1 MNIVESL
8 QGQFSTELCKKLG
21 GLVGVHEADMG
32 KLVQAGIPSILAGLA
47 LVASKP
53 SGAQSIAKAL
63 DGLGPNAFG
72 SPEKMLESGAM
83 NSGGSQLSN
92 LLGINLVDQVATS
105 VSAYTHVKLS
115 TVRIGLGYLTP
126 FALGAIGAEAANA
139 TEADGPTGA
148 DAPTK
153 AYGANV
159 GTDGVTHPTVKTF
172 DATSITNLFRTHRQS
187 ILSAIPEKLPLAS
200 IPSFQAFIKKASQG
214 DQEPSSEH
222 PSIFGVAL
230 VSLAVL
236 AAIAVAAFFVFD
248 RKGTNEPKNA
258 QFTPSATSA
267 RPRMI
272 LGTTGA
278 VTSVFDPTDEVAKK
292 EGIPKAITSIK
303 SRVKES
309 VNSLATVL
317 ESFEDASIAEANSP
331 TLTEAINNLDA
342 LAESVKSMPAE
353 GRSVV
358 ASLAKSY
365 SEQLNPLIENVLQMP
380 ELSDSIRK
388 SLLQVRDKLQAMAG

>member
-32 KLVQAGIPSILAGLA
+32 RLVQAGIPCILAGLA

-53 SGAQSIAKAL
+53 SGAQSIAKAI

-92 LLGINLVDQVATS
+92 LLGINLVDQIATS
-105 VSAYTHVKLS
+105 VSAYTHVNLS
-115 TVRIGLGYLTP
+115 TVRIGMGYLTP
-126 FALGAIGAEAANA
+126 FALGAIGAQADDADHPSATHPAAN
-139 TEADGPTGA
+139 TC
-148 DAPTK
+148 
-153 AYGANV
+153 
-159 GTDGVTHPTVKTF
+159 
-172 DATSITNLFRTHRQS
+172 DATSISNLFRTHRQS

-222 PSIFGVAL
+222 PSILGVSL

-236 AAIAVAAFFVFD
+236 AAIAVGAFFVFD
-248 RKGTNEPKNA
+248 LNRTNEPKNA
-258 QFTPSATSA
+258 QFTPSASSA

-278 VTSVFDPTDEVAKK
+278 VTSVFDPTEDVAKK
-292 EGIPKAITSIK
+292 EGAPKAITSIK

-317 ESFEDASIAEANSP
+317 ESFDDATTAEANSP

>member
-8 QGQFSTELCKKLG
+8 QGQFSIELCKKLG
-21 GLVGVHEADMG
+21 GLVGVNEADMG
-32 KLVQAGIPSILAGLA
+32 RLVQAGIPSILAGLA

-83 NSGGSQLSN
+83 NSGGSQLGN
-92 LLGINLVDQVATS
+92 LLGNNLVDQIAAT
-105 VSAYTHVKLS
+105 VSAYTHVNLS

-126 FALGAIGAEAANA
+126 FALGAIGVCADGAHADGAHADGAHANGAAHPSATHPAAN
-139 TEADGPTGA
+139 TC
-148 DAPTK
+148 
-153 AYGANV
+153 
-159 GTDGVTHPTVKTF
+159 
-172 DATSITNLFRTHRQS
+172 DATSIANLFRTHRQS
-187 ILSAIPEKLPLAS
+187 ILSAIPEKLPLAT

-222 PSIFGVAL
+222 PSILGVAL

-258 QFTPSATSA
+258 QFTPSATNA

-278 VTSVFDPTDEVAKK
+278 VTSVFDPTEDVAKK
-292 EGIPKAITSIK
+292 EGAPKAITSIK

-317 ESFEDASIAEANSP
+317 ESFDGAATAEANSP

>member
-32 KLVQAGIPSILAGLA
+32 RLVQAGIPCMLAGLA

-53 SGAQSIAKAL
+53 SGAQSIAKAI

-92 LLGINLVDQVATS
+92 LLGINLVDQIAS
-105 VSAYTHVKLS
+105 AVSTYTHMNLHTVK
-115 TVRIGLGYLTP
+115 IGLGYLTP
-126 FALGAIGAEAANA
+126 FALGSVGAAAVN
-139 TEADGPTGA
+139 
-148 DAPTK
+148 DAGEDV
-153 AYGANV
+153 AVSAESA
-159 GTDGVTHPTVKTF
+159 THPAVKTC
-172 DATSITNLFRTHRQS
+172 DATSISNLFRTHRQS
-187 ILSAIPEKLPLAS
+187 ILLAIPEKLPLVKLP
-200 IPSFQAFIKKASQG
+200 IFQAFIKKASQ
-214 DQEPSSEH
+214 DDLEPSSKH
-222 PSIFGVAL
+222 PRILGLSL

-236 AAIAVAAFFVFD
+236 AAICIATFFVLDRNRMNERQDAQLVPPGTNARPRQLGVSGSVATVFD
-248 RKGTNEPKNA
+248 RP
-258 QFTPSATSA
+258 
-267 RPRMI
+267 
-272 LGTTGA
+272 
-278 VTSVFDPTDEVAKK
+278 DEVAKN
-292 EGIPKAITSIK
+292 EEAPKAITSIK

-309 VNSLATVL
+309 VNSLAKVL
-317 ESFEDASIAEANSP
+317 ESFDDAATAEANSS
-331 TLTEAINNLDA
+331 TLTEAINNLNA

>member
-8 QGQFSTELCKKLG
+8 QGQFSSELYKKLG
-21 GLVGVHEADMG
+21 GLVGVHESDMG
-32 KLVQAGIPSILAGLA
+32 RLVQAGIPSILAGLA

-72 SPEKMLESGAM
+72 SPEKMLESGAL

-105 VSAYTHVKLS
+105 VSAYTHVNLS

-139 TEADGPTGA
+139 AEAD
-148 DAPTK
+148 
-153 AYGANV
+153 GANV
-159 GTDGVTHPTVKTF
+159 GTDGVTHPTVKIF
-172 DATSITNLFRTHRQS
+172 DATSITNLFRKHRQS

-230 VSLAVL
+230 VSLSVL